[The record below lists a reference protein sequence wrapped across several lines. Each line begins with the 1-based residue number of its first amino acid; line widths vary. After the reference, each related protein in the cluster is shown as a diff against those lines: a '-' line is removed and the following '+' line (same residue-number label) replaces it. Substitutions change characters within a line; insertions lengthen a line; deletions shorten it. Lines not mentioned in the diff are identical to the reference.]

1 MTVQALL
8 DLIAQ
13 GEGVTIEFKECRNEV
28 ASEVYPTVCSFSN
41 RFGGHIFMGIDDNG
55 QIVGVNPKTVK
66 DMRKNF
72 SNMLNNPQKISPTLF
87 LSAEEYEI
95 DGKMVLYVYVPKS
108 SQVHSCNKIV
118 YDRIEDADVDITKN
132 TSQMAELYLR
142 KQSDF
147 TEKKL
152 FPYIT
157 ADHLRMDLLPRVRN
171 MAKSKDFQHPW
182 LSMDDMELFRSAG
195 LYEEDFVTGKSG
207 FNLAAVLLFG
217 KDETIKSCLPAY
229 KTDAVLR
236 VNNTDRYDDRD
247 DVRTNLI
254 EAYDR
259 LTSFIC
265 KHTNDPFYLDGVQ
278 RISVRSII
286 AREIVSNTLMHREYA
301 NPFPAKLIIEKDRIL
316 TENANKVY
324 RYGQIKADNFTPY
337 PKNPIIANFFSNIGR
352 ADELGSGVRNLY
364 KYTKIYTG
372 GEPVLFED
380 DIFRVEVPIAEIEAE
395 KPIEADRKPIEFKKK
410 PIKADNPESIS
421 ANERKILDFL
431 KVNNSITN
439 HEARNLLNIA
449 DSTSKRLLTEMVK
462 KGLITAVGE
471 RRWRKYILK

>member
-1 MTVQALL
+1 
-8 DLIAQ
+8 
-13 GEGVTIEFKECRNEV
+13 
-28 ASEVYPTVCSFSN
+28 
-41 RFGGHIFMGIDDNG
+41 
-55 QIVGVNPKTVK
+55 
-66 DMRKNF
+66 
-72 SNMLNNPQKISPTLF
+72 
-87 LSAEEYEI
+87 
-95 DGKMVLYVYVPKS
+95 
-108 SQVHSCNKIV
+108 
-118 YDRIEDADVDITKN
+118 
-132 TSQMAELYLR
+132 
-142 KQSDF
+142 
-147 TEKKL
+147 
-152 FPYIT
+152 
-157 ADHLRMDLLPRVRN
+157 MDLLPRVRN

-207 FNLAAVLLFG
+207 FNLVAVLLFG

-265 KHTNDPFYLDGVQ
+265 KHTSDPFYLDGVQ

-380 DIFRVEVPIAEIEAE
+380 DIFRVEVPIAEIVTE
-395 KPIEADRKPIEFKKK
+395 KPIMTDKISILTDKK
-410 PIKADNPESIS
+410 PIKADKSQS
-421 ANERKILDFL
+421 VSSNEIKILDFL
-431 KVNNSITN
+431 KTNMSVTNSEVRSI
-439 HEARNLLNIA
+439 LNVSE
-449 DSTSKRLLTEMVK
+449 STSKRLLGEMSK
-462 KGLITAVGE
+462 KGLLIAVGE
-471 RRWRKYILK
+471 RKARKYILNN

>member
-1 MTVQALL
+1 MTNKALL
-8 DLIAQ
+8 DLIGQ
-13 GEGVTIEFKECRNEV
+13 GEGVTIEFKECKNEV

-41 RFGGHIFMGIDDNG
+41 RFGGHIFMGVADNG
-55 QIVGVNPKTVK
+55 EIIGVNPKTIK

-72 SNMLNNPQKISPTLF
+72 SNMLNNPQKISPSLF

-95 DGKMVLYVYVPKS
+95 DGKLILYVYVPKS
-108 SQVHSCNKIV
+108 SQVHTCSKIV

-142 KQSDF
+142 KQTDF

-157 ADHLRMDLLPRVRN
+157 TEHLRMDLLPLVRKL
-171 MAKSKDFQHPW
+171 AKSKDQNHPW
-182 LSMDDMELFRSAG
+182 IAMDDMELFRSAG
-195 LYEEDFVTGKSG
+195 LYEQDYVTGQSG

-229 KTDAVLR
+229 RTDAVLR
-236 VNNTDRYDDRD
+236 VDNTDRYDDRD

-259 LTSFIC
+259 LISFIC
-265 KHTNDPFYLDGVQ
+265 KHTDDRFYLDGIQ
-278 RISVRSII
+278 RVSVRSII
-286 AREIVSNTLMHREYA
+286 AREIVSNMLMHREYA
-301 NPFPAKLIIEKDRIL
+301 NPFPAKLIIEKSRIY

-337 PKNPIIANFFSNIGR
+337 PKNPIIANFFANIGR

-364 KYTKIYTG
+364 KYTKIYAG
-372 GEPVLFED
+372 GDPVLFED
-380 DIFRVEVPIAEIEAE
+380 DIFKIEI
-395 KPIEADRKPIEFKKK
+395 PIEDITEPLDDDKTVDKPLITVDK
-410 PIKADNPESIS
+410 PLINNQEQLVIDYITENGFITNSTACQVLNTKSTRTRDILNAMVDKNILT
-421 ANERKILDFL
+421 AIGERK
-431 KVNNSITN
+431 T
-439 HEARNLLNIA
+439 RQ
-449 DSTSKRLLTEMVK
+449 
-462 KGLITAVGE
+462 
-471 RRWRKYILK
+471 YILK

>member
-1 MTVQALL
+1 MTTQALL

-13 GEGVTIEFKECRNEV
+13 GEGVTIEFKECKNEI

-41 RFGGHIFMGIDDNG
+41 RFGGHIFMGVDDNG
-55 QIVGVNPKTVK
+55 KIIGVNPKTVK
-66 DMRKNF
+66 NMRKNF
-72 SNMLNNPQKISPTLF
+72 TNTLNNQQKLSPALF

-95 DGKMVLYVYVPKS
+95 DGKLILYVYVPKS
-108 SQVHSCNKIV
+108 SQVHSCNRIV

-132 TSQMAELYLR
+132 SSQMAELYLR
-142 KQSDF
+142 KQADF

-157 ADHLRMDLLPRVRN
+157 VDQLRMDLLPRVRN

-182 LSMDDMELFRSAG
+182 ISMDDMELFRSAG
-195 LYEEDFVTGKSG
+195 LYEQDYVTGKSG

-229 KTDAVLR
+229 KTDAIWR
-236 VNNTDRYDDRD
+236 VKNIDRYDDRD

-254 EAYDR
+254 DAYDR
-259 LTSFIC
+259 LISFIC

-278 RISVRSII
+278 RVSVRSII

-301 NPFPAKLIIEKDRIL
+301 SPFPAKLIIEANKIL

-324 RYGQIKADNFTPY
+324 RYGRIEADNFTPY

-364 KYTKIYTG
+364 KYTKIYAD
-372 GEPVLFED
+372 GEPLLFED
-380 DIFRVEVPIAEIEAE
+380 DIFRIEVPVPDHGEE
-395 KPIEADRKPIEFKKK
+395 KPIETDKK
-410 PIKADNPESIS
+410 PIKADNLNAVSE
-421 ANERKILDFL
+421 NERKILTYLETNPD
-431 KVNNSITN
+431 ITN
-439 HEARNLLNIA
+439 AEARMILNLA
-449 DSTSKRLLTEMVK
+449 ESTVKHLLAEMTK
-462 KGLITAVGE
+462 KGLVSAVGE
-471 RRWRKYILK
+471 RRARKYVLEKKEKF